1 VSARSASEEDE
12 MVATSQPPYPTPEV
26 PTEKG
31 FDQTDVPSEKANEA
45 PTAVPSVES
54 VEQETGVGEEQQ
66 AE

>member
-1 VSARSASEEDE
+1 